1 MHITAEFKRDY
12 AAALRNMH
20 LNESEI
26 ARHTEQL
33 ASTEGM
39 TPDLLAEA
47 HFEKIISKRNARVEK
62 KVRTTLRN
70 MICGAGMIMPVSAI
84 VSGALL
90 FLYVTR

>member
-1 MHITAEFKRDY
+1 MNITAEFKHDY

-26 ARHTEQL
+26 QRYTERL
-33 ASTEGM
+33 ASTEGL

-47 HFEKIISKRNARVEK
+47 HFEKIISERNTRVEK

-70 MICGAGMIMPVSAI
+70 MICGAGMILPVSAI
-84 VSGALL
+84 ASGALL